1 MSNTTWESRDNE
13 ARPRAQVPQ
22 AVLVCG
28 VDIDGSTALKIKYP
42 YGSIGISRFMSDFD
56 QNLRCLDATDGDSE
70 KDGWFLWR
78 VRGDELVYFRVISVD
93 ESGEVDYGSIDRY
106 VNQFIKVMEY
116 DYDIRGILL
125 GLHGYSFLLQ
135 SNGNDWE
142 FRWNLIAKNGL
153 SNADYRAK
161 VENWEK
167 YPAGNP
173 LAEDVFSRYNNS
185 ISAIQKDYHI
195 DFIGR
200 DVDLGFRISE
210 YSHPHYFVLSP
221 RLARCL
227 LLNSENSDK
236 DKILFLGFHELKGC
250 AIGGGGPERFPLYFL
265 PIKSKGESMNGDILL
280 NYESFIIQDSGDVL
294 EKFEEYERRSC
305 EYLYKRAKEETSV
318 LGSEV
323 MNTGIN
329 NTPNIEKLR
338 SDLEELKKSVEKNSQ
353 RMREFM
359 DGYQKR
365 IDDNRLRLQK
375 IKVPKEN

>member
-1 MSNTTWESRDNE
+1 MSNTIWESRDNE
-13 ARPRAQVPQ
+13 AQPRARVPQ
-22 AVLVCG
+22 VVLVCG
-28 VDIDGSTALKIKYP
+28 VDIDGSTALKIKHP

-78 VRGDELVYFRVISVD
+78 VRGDELVYFRVIAVG
-93 ESGEVDYGSIDRY
+93 ERGEVDYGSINRY
-106 VNQFIKVMEY
+106 VNQFIKAMEN
-116 DYDIRGILL
+116 DYDISDILL

-153 SNADYRAK
+153 SNTDYRAK
-161 VENWEK
+161 AENWEK
-167 YPAGNP
+167 YLAGDA
-173 LAEDVFSRYNNS
+173 LAEDIFSRYNNS
-185 ISAIQKDYHI
+185 IFAIQKDYHI

-227 LLNSENSDK
+227 LLNSENGDK

-250 AIGGGGPERFPLYFL
+250 AIGSDGPERFPLYFL
-265 PIKSKGESMNGDILL
+265 PIKSKGQGMNKDILES
-280 NYESFIIQDSGDVL
+280 YESFIIQNSEDVL

-305 EYLYKRAKEETSV
+305 ELLYKNAKEETSV
-318 LGSEV
+318 LTGNV
-323 MNTGIN
+323 AMNHV
-329 NTPNIEKLR
+329 PNIDKLR
-338 SDLEELKKSVEKNSQ
+338 SELEELKKSVEKNSQ
-353 RMREFM
+353 CMREFM

>member
-1 MSNTTWESRDNE
+1 MSNTIWESRDNE
-13 ARPRAQVPQ
+13 AQPRARVPQ
-22 AVLVCG
+22 VVLVCG
-28 VDIDGSTALKIKYP
+28 VDIDGSTALKIKHP

-70 KDGWFLWR
+70 RDGWFLWR
-78 VRGDELVYFRVISVD
+78 VRGDELVYFRVIAVG
-93 ESGEVDYGSIDRY
+93 ERGEVDYGSINRY
-106 VNQFIKVMEY
+106 VNQFIKAMEN
-116 DYDIRGILL
+116 DYDIGDILL

-153 SNADYRAK
+153 SNTDYRAK
-161 VENWEK
+161 AENWEK
-167 YPAGNP
+167 YLAGDA
-173 LAEDVFSRYNNS
+173 LVEDIFSRYNNS

-210 YSHPHYFVLSP
+210 YSHPHYFILSP

-227 LLNSENSDK
+227 LLNSENGDK

-250 AIGGGGPERFPLYFL
+250 AIGSGGPERFPLYFL
-265 PIKSKGESMNGDILL
+265 PIKSKGQGMNKDILES
-280 NYESFIIQDSGDVL
+280 YESFIIQNSEDVL

-305 EYLYKRAKEETSV
+305 ELLYKNAKEETSV
-318 LGSEV
+318 LAGDV
-323 MNTGIN
+323 AMNN
-329 NTPNIEKLR
+329 VPNIDKLR
-338 SDLEELKKSVEKNSQ
+338 SELEELKKSVEKNSQ

-365 IDDNRLRLQK
+365 IDGNRLRLQK

>member
-1 MSNTTWESRDNE
+1 MSNTIRESYDSEE
-13 ARPRAQVPQ
+13 ARSRAHVPQ

-28 VDIDGSTALKIKYP
+28 VDIDGSTALKIKHP

-78 VRGDELVYFRVISVD
+78 VRGDELVYFRVISV
-93 ESGEVDYGSIDRY
+93 GEEGGLDYDSVNRY
-106 VNQFIKVMEY
+106 VNQFVKAMDY
-116 DYDIRGILL
+116 NYDISDILL
-125 GLHGYSFLLQ
+125 GLHGYSFLLH

-142 FRWNLIAKNGL
+142 FRWNLIAKNGA
-153 SNADYRAK
+153 SNKDYRMRG
-161 VENWEK
+161 ENWEK
-167 YPAGNP
+167 ISAGD
-173 LAEDVFSRYNNS
+173 AIVDDIFSKYNNS

-227 LLNSENSDK
+227 LLNSENSGK
-236 DKILFLGFHELKGC
+236 DNILFLGFHELKGC
-250 AIGGGGPERFPLYFL
+250 AIGSEGPERFPLYFL
-265 PIKSKGESMNGDILL
+265 PIKSKGQGMNKDILES
-280 NYESFIIQDSGDVL
+280 YESFIIQNSEDVL
-294 EKFEEYERRSC
+294 EKFEEYEHRSC
-305 EYLYKRAKEETSV
+305 ELLYKKAKEETSV
-318 LGSEV
+318 LTGNV
-323 MNTGIN
+323 AMNN
-329 NTPNIEKLR
+329 VPNIDKLR
-338 SDLEELKKSVEKNSQ
+338 SELEELKKSVEKNSQ

-365 IDDNRLRLQK
+365 IDDNHLRLQK

>member
-1 MSNTTWESRDNE
+1 MSNTIWESRDNE
-13 ARPRAQVPQ
+13 ARPRARVPQ
-22 AVLVCG
+22 VVLVCG
-28 VDIDGSTALKIKYP
+28 VDIDGSTALKIKHP

-78 VRGDELVYFRVISVD
+78 VRGDELVYFRVIAMG
-93 ESGEVDYGSIDRY
+93 ERGEVDYGSINRY
-106 VNQFIKVMEY
+106 VNQFIKAMEN
-116 DYDIRGILL
+116 DYDISDILL

-153 SNADYRAK
+153 SNTDYRVKA
-161 VENWEK
+161 ENWEK
-167 YPAGNP
+167 YLAGDA
-173 LAEDVFSRYNNS
+173 LTEDIFSRYNNS

-227 LLNSENSDK
+227 LLNSENGDK

-250 AIGGGGPERFPLYFL
+250 SIGRGGPERFPLYFL
-265 PIKSKGESMNGDILL
+265 PIKSKGQGMNKDILES
-280 NYESFIIQDSGDVL
+280 YESFIIQNSEDVL
-294 EKFEEYERRSC
+294 EKFEEYELSSNC
-305 EYLYKRAKEETSV
+305 
-318 LGSEV
+318 
-323 MNTGIN
+323 
-329 NTPNIEKLR
+329 
-338 SDLEELKKSVEKNSQ
+338 SQ
-353 RMREFM
+353 
-359 DGYQKR
+359 
-365 IDDNRLRLQK
+365 
-375 IKVPKEN
+375 